1 MNDYGGHNVK
11 RRKDPWAEGAD
22 AKKTSFFGELQGS
35 AAAGGNQ
42 FDFFADDERLASD
55 DANFDPTEV
64 FLSKNSKK
72 PDEPPISVKH
82 SAPVSLVPSYA
93 TDAEVRSMNFLSQFG
108 IQLSHADE
116 VDLDDTSCEE
126 EENGHHRCNLCTTA
140 SFEDDVPAAPA
151 VKRPTELPDDVSA
164 STTSTA
170 SSYNPLRGSSQLLDN
185 SELIDDDLAEKD
197 DDDDDDDIGGGGSSQ
212 AEEDDDSQSLVHG
225 GGKIVAPP
233 TKAVPARAS
242 VCKCAKAGG
251 HGSANRMN
259 GCFLCRWGN
268 RTADAVENNHMST
281 LMAILDR
288 HIGDIP
294 PKFIAL
300 VMHAYYN
307 KVIRREAAA
316 VGRFLPVWRSKQI
329 FVCITTHNYRPEMRV
344 IHDIETLTTLEGR
357 LTATLYKKDPEGNI
371 EPSLATAK
379 RLLEVMKMKWS
390 LYSLPLTKM
399 NFNSG
404 TDQTAKLFGGNN
416 PRYKSIELA
425 PKRRRISALPGSRGA
440 N

>member
-1 MNDYGGHNVK
+1 MTDFGGYSLK
-11 RRKDPWAEGAD
+11 KRKDPWAEPTEP
-22 AKKTSFFGELQGS
+22 KKTSFFSEIGAGM
-35 AAAGGNQ
+35 AAGASQ
-42 FDFFADDERLASD
+42 FDFFADEDRLASD

-64 FLSKNSKK
+64 FLSKNTKK
-72 PDEPPISVKH
+72 ADEEPISVKH
-82 SAPVSLVPSYA
+82 AAPVPMAPTYA

-126 EENGHHRCNLCTTA
+126 EENGHHKCSLCASA
-140 SFEDDVPAAPA
+140 SFEEDNPQPA
-151 VKRPTELPDDVSA
+151 KSRPTALPDDVSV
-164 STTSTA
+164 STSSTA
-170 SSYNPLRGSSQLLDN
+170 SSYNPLLGDSQLLDK
-185 SELIDDDLAEKD
+185 SDLVDDDIAEKD
-197 DDDDDDDIGGGGSSQ
+197 DDEDEDICGGGSSQ

-225 GGKIVAPP
+225 GGKLVQAPAH
-233 TKAVPARAS
+233 TAPARAS

-251 HGSANRMN
+251 RNSANRMN

-281 LMAILDR
+281 LMMILDR

-307 KVIRREAAA
+307 KVIRREAAS

-344 IHDIETLTTLEGR
+344 IHDIETLTTLEGA
-357 LTATLYKKDPEGNI
+357 LKATMYKKDAEGNI
-371 EPSLATAK
+371 DPSLATAK

-390 LYSLPLTKM
+390 LFSLPLNKM

-416 PRYKSIELA
+416 PRYKSIALA
-425 PKRRRISALPGSRGA
+425 PKRKRISALPGARGA